1 MVLSMATAA
10 AMDGEGAPQLNK
22 VFGGCYPEGK
32 EPENTTTADLK
43 KALENLGDNISD
55 DDITGA
61 QQALKAYVK
70 SQNKQYNPNIS
81 YGLECELTC
90 DGYSGPKYG
99 DAFTVDR
106 LPKRLKDNAYFIV
119 TKLGQD
125 FSAGDWTT
133 KISGLMMIDA

>member
-1 MVLSMATAA
+1 MSTWRDDV
-10 AMDGEGAPQLNK
+10 
-22 VFGGCYPEGK
+22 V
-32 EPENTTTADLK
+32 

-90 DGYSGPKYG
+90 DGYTSPKYG

-106 LPKRLKDNAYFIV
+106 LPARLKSSNIYFAV
-119 TKLGQD
+119 TKIGQN
-125 FSAGDWTT
+125 FSGGDWTT
-133 KISGLMMIDA
+133 NVTGLMMIGA